1 MNIEA
6 SVGIIFNESFQL
18 LMAERPQSKTW
29 SGWWEFPGGKIESGE
44 TPLEALKR
52 ELKEEIGISVIDAE
66 KWIVRKYAYED
77 YEVILHFYKVTQWS
91 GNIEA
96 KEEQKISWVLPDNNV
111 VSPILPANDLIFKA
125 ISLPDIYAITNAY
138 EYSGNFLNKVEQQLN
153 NGLGLIQIR
162 EKAISKNAFIELTKE
177 IIQMAGNFDAKVMI
191 NSDINLAYK
200 LNADGVHLN
209 SSLLHRLSEIPKDL
223 IVSASCHS
231 ARDIEKAMTMDVS
244 FVVLSPV
251 QKTQSHPNTTPIGW
265 DSFSKITQNYSIPI
279 YALGGMKQDDIENAF
294 NAGAIGIASQR
305 AIWEA

>member
-1 MNIEA
+1 M
-6 SVGIIFNESFQL
+6 
-18 LMAERPQSKTW
+18 R
-29 SGWWEFPGGKIESGE
+29 
-44 TPLEALKR
+44 
-52 ELKEEIGISVIDAE
+52 
-66 KWIVRKYAYED
+66 
-77 YEVILHFYKVTQWS
+77 
-91 GNIEA
+91 
-96 KEEQKISWVLPDNNV
+96 
-111 VSPILPANDLIFKA
+111 
-125 ISLPDIYAITNAY
+125 
-138 EYSGNFLNKVEQQLN
+138 
-153 NGLGLIQIR
+153 LIQVR

-231 ARDIEKAMTMDVS
+231 RRDIEKAMTMDVS

-279 YALGGMKQDDIENAF
+279 YALGGMKQNDIENAF

>member
-29 SGWWEFPGGKIESGE
+29 SGWWEFPGGKIEKGE

-66 KWIVRKYAYED
+66 KWIVRKYAYEG
-77 YEVILHFYKVTQWS
+77 YEVTLHFYKVTQWS
-91 GNIEA
+91 GYIEA
-96 KEEQKISWVLPDNNV
+96 KEEQKISWVLPDNNK

-125 ISLPDIYAITNAY
+125 ISLPDTYAITNAY
-138 EYSGNFLNKVEQQLN
+138 EYSGNFLNKVEQKLN

-162 EKAISKNAFIELTKE
+162 EKAMSKNAFIDLTKE

-231 ARDIEKAMTMDVS
+231 VCDIEKAMTMDVS

-265 DSFSKITQNYSIPI
+265 DDFSKITQNYSIPI

>member
-29 SGWWEFPGGKIESGE
+29 SGWWEFPGGKIEKGE

-279 YALGGMKQDDIENAF
+279 YALGGMKQNDIENAF

>member
-18 LMAERPQSKTW
+18 LMAERPKSKTW

-209 SSLLHRLSEIPKDL
+209 SSLLHSLSEIPKDL

-265 DSFSKITQNYSIPI
+265 DDFSKITQNYSIPI

>member
-1 MNIEA
+1 VNIEA

-29 SGWWEFPGGKIESGE
+29 SGWWEFPGGKIEKGE

-66 KWIVRKYAYED
+66 KWIVRKYAYEG
-77 YEVILHFYKVTQWS
+77 YEVTLHFYKVTQWS

-96 KEEQKISWVLPDNNV
+96 KEEQNISWVLPDNNK
-111 VSPILPANDLIFKA
+111 VSPVLPANDLIFKA
-125 ISLPDIYAITNAY
+125 ISLPDTYAITNAY
-138 EYSGNFLNKVEQQLN
+138 EYSGNFLNKVEQKLN
-153 NGLGLIQIR
+153 NGLGLIQVR
-162 EKAISKNAFIELTKE
+162 EKAIAKNTFIELTKE
-177 IIQMAGNFDAKVMI
+177 IIQMARNFNAKIMI

-209 SSLLHRLSEIPKDL
+209 SLLLHKLSEIPKDL
-223 IVSASCHS
+223 LVSASCHS
-231 ARDIEKAMTMDVS
+231 GRDIEKAMTMDVS

-265 DSFSKITQNYSIPI
+265 DDFSKITQNYSIPI

-305 AIWEA
+305 AIWEV

>member
-44 TPLEALKR
+44 NPLEALKR

-162 EKAISKNAFIELTKE
+162 EKEISKNAFIELTKE

-279 YALGGMKQDDIENAF
+279 YALGGMKQNDIENAF